1 MNTWILVADE
11 SRARLFRA
19 GVSDGE
25 LEEIAAIEHPEGRM
39 HGRELTDDEPDS
51 SHTSVG
57 GVHHGYQPHTPVHEK
72 ISREFARE
80 LADLLEAGRVSHA
93 FDQLTLVAEPKFL
106 GMLRSTLSHE
116 VSKLVVRSLSRNYT
130 QSTAEQIR
138 EVLNA
143 D

>member
-25 LEEIAAIEHPEGRM
+25 LEEIAAMEHPEGRM
-39 HGRELTDDEPDS
+39 HGRELTEDEPGS

-57 GVHHGYQPHTPVHEK
+57 GVHHGFQPHTPVHEK

-116 VSKLVVRSLSRNYT
+116 VSKMVARSLSRNYT
-130 QSTAEQIR
+130 QSTPEQIR
-138 EVLNA
+138 KVLNA
-143 D
+143 N